1 MMLCYYFAIILSIS
15 HSLNYN
21 RLHCYRFLKSRH
33 FLSHIN
39 TKLFDNNHF
48 SKSSSL
54 QTSSNLGNRIIHRI
68 RIDDVNSRSESNSN
82 SFDIPEQFSSF
93 GKRSTAFSPGN
104 IRLTPYEYLQ
114 IIRKKFINSGK

>member
-1 MMLCYYFAIILSIS
+1 MLCCYFAIILSIS
-15 HSLNYN
+15 NSLNYN
-21 RLHCYRFLKSRH
+21 RLHCYRFLKPR
-33 FLSHIN
+33 HIN
-39 TKLFDNNHF
+39 TKLFDHNHF

-114 IIRKKFINSGK
+114 IIRKFFINSGK